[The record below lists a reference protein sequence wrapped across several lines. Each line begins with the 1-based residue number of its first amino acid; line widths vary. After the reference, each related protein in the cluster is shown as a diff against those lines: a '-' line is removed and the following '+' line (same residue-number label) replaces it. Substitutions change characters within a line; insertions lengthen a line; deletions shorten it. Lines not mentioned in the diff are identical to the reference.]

1 MFRLALLQ
9 LPPSPIQDSYPD
21 AYLWWRSCEK
31 HISRQRK
38 VGIIIVSFSYS
49 GFSLISKTQRTLS
62 LLLTGDFVFGIFFY
76 FKFFSPRFLNLTALI
91 DANFSRSPSIHKFT
105 REVPCGLFWT
115 EGNQDPTDSRKLFT
129 SLHCLKEFKSGAA
142 RKRAIS
148 RDNFLAERLTYMAGH
163 ISALLIFLWSALL
176 PFEASGPY
184 IPLSECHTTLNY
196 LTAFGFH
203 IGAEGSVHI
212 FYGNP
217 IHTKFVFLLL
227 LFLTLI

>member
-1 MFRLALLQ
+1 MRTFH
-9 LPPSPIQDSYPD
+9 
-21 AYLWWRSCEK
+21 C
-31 HISRQRK
+31 
-38 VGIIIVSFSYS
+38 G
-49 GFSLISKTQRTLS
+49 GFSCRRAQALGLRASVAEARGFLGLVVSWHVESSWTRDQTPVPCRGRQILIHS
-62 LLLTGDFVFGIFFY
+62 
-76 FKFFSPRFLNLTALI
+76 
-91 DANFSRSPSIHKFT
+91 FT

-148 RDNFLAERLTYMAGH
+148 RDNFLAARLTYLAGH